1 MKRTFA
7 TDGRPV
13 LRFASGLEIRIGNLL
28 AAGGLA
34 AVLVAVAI
42 ISAGSGTANTG
53 AGDLLRRLAGANLS
67 PEETYALMTVRL
79 PRILLAFMAGW
90 AVALAGAILQSIA
103 RNPLADPGLFGLSQ
117 GSVTTIMLLLIFVPA
132 APKSLVVL
140 AAIGGALAVAVLL
153 IWLTGGVRSGGLA
166 ILLMGIAIETVLSS
180 VTSVLILYTPAETS
194 LALAEWIAGSLFQ
207 ASWPS
212 VEAFAPF
219 FGFSLIGI
227 FLVGR
232 VLSAFDLGT
241 EMAMSIGE
249 PVGLSRPLVLFL
261 AVVLS
266 ASAVT
271 AVGPLMF
278 LGVLAPQLAGFISSA
293 TGRAR
298 LVLSALTGGILVV
311 GADGLAR
318 GFASDMP
325 LPVGLCLALIGVPLF
340 ILALRL
346 QSLRRFQAP

>member
-1 MKRTFA
+1 MKRTCA

-28 AAGGLA
+28 AAGGL
-34 AVLVAVAI
+34 VAILLLVAI

-53 AGDLLRRLAGANLS
+53 AGDLLRRLAGASLS
-67 PEETYALMTVRL
+67 PEESYALMNVRL
-79 PRILLAFMAGW
+79 PRIVLAFMAGW

-153 IWLTGGVRSGGLA
+153 IWLTGGARSGGLA

-180 VTSVLILYTPAETS
+180 AASILILYTPAETS
-194 LALAEWIAGSLFQ
+194 LALAEWMAGSLFQ

-212 VEAFAPF
+212 VTAFAPF

-227 FLVGR
+227 FLAGR

-278 LGVLAPQLAGFISSA
+278 LGVLAPQLAGFISPA

-311 GADGLAR
+311 GADALAR
-318 GFASDMP
+318 GFAADMP
-325 LPVGLCLALIGVPLF
+325 LPTGLGLTLTGVPLF
-340 ILALRL
+340 ILALRF
-346 QSLRRFQAP
+346 QSLRRLQAP